1 MFENGQRCGYGRFDF
16 VEDKIDR
23 LGKTMGYYKGEWKDG
38 LYYGTGTIVYDS
50 TGLSYTGAWCN
61 GLMHGYGTEIHSR
74 SGQTLRQGQWIRG
87 DFLSLHSSD
96 TLFDTAGPTTATTV
110 VSSSSVSQQ
119 HSPPPPRRQVMNSK
133 ETATTVPAPAPAVT
147 VTDEVSLAT
156 LLQVTCTAH
165 DDDDDAVE
173 NSSLSTMTN
182 LPSPGVPMDG
192 GGDGGAVELD

>member
-38 LYYGTGTIVYDS
+38 LYHGTGTIVYDS

-87 DFLSLHSSD
+87 NFLSHHSSD
-96 TLFDTAGPTTATTV
+96 TRFDTAGPTATTTV
-110 VSSSSVSQQ
+110 LSSSSSSVSQQ
-119 HSPPPPRRQVMNSK
+119 HSPPPRQQVLISK
-133 ETATTVPAPAPAVT
+133 ETATTIPATAPAVT

-165 DDDDDAVE
+165 DDDDAVDI
-173 NSSLSTMTN
+173 SSLSTMTN
-182 LPSPGVPMDG
+182 RPSPVVPM
-192 GGDGGAVELD
+192 DGGAVELD